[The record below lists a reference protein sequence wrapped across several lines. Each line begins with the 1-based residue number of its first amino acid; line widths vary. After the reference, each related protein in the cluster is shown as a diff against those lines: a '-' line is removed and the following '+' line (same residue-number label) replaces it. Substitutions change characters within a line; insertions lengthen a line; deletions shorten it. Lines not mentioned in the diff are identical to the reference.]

1 MVYRIYNGYTH
12 QEGIYGQ
19 AEYKLLDG
27 AISTFLAGSLN
38 LTGYRKKDMFYYDE
52 EHGTTPWQTFFGGTI
67 KGGANWNIDRHNNI
81 FVNGGFI
88 SKAPFLSRGVFLN
101 PETSN
106 AINPNPRNEKI
117 GSFEIGYGFHSTIF
131 SMTLNGYYTKW
142 MDRCDRDTQKRAQ
155 INDGPMKGQYYSMSL
170 EHVNAQHIGA
180 ELDFAFNP
188 TRWLEIQGML
198 SIGDWKWLNNPKG
211 YYYNEQGQPLSNLY
225 NGTVATGVNA
235 PDHVWSI
242 LNQKDRKVCGSAQ
255 TTGGLGVT
263 FKPFKGFR
271 IGADWTFSARNYSDY
286 YLEASSSLVE
296 NGEITLADPWQI
308 PWGNEFD
315 LSCSYSFKIGGLN
328 ATLYGNVY
336 NLFDHY
342 YVKDAQNPYNEN
354 GTWSNATYTIYSFG
368 RTFSLKLK
376 VNF

>member
-1 MVYRIYNGYTH
+1 
-12 QEGIYGQ
+12 
-19 AEYKLLDG
+19 
-27 AISTFLAGSLN
+27 
-38 LTGYRKKDMFYYDE
+38 
-52 EHGTTPWQTFFGGTI
+52 
-67 KGGANWNIDRHNNI
+67 
-81 FVNGGFI
+81 
-88 SKAPFLSRGVFLN
+88 

-117 GSFEIGYGFHSTIF
+117 GSFEIGYGYHSPIF

-170 EHVNAQHIGA
+170 EHVNAQHIGV
-180 ELDFAFNP
+180 EFDFALNP
-188 TRWLEIQGML
+188 TRWMEIQGMF
-198 SIGDWKWLNNPKG
+198 SWGDWKWLNNPKG

-225 NGTVATGVNA
+225 NGTVASGVNA

-242 LNQKDRKVCGSAQ
+242 LNQKNRKVCGSAQ
-255 TTGGLGVT
+255 TTGGIGVT

-271 IGADWTFSARNYSDY
+271 IGADWSFSARNYSDY

-296 NGEITLADPWQI
+296 NGEITLADPWRI
-308 PWGNEFD
+308 PWGNELD

-328 ATLYGNVY
+328 ATLYGNIY
-336 NLFDHY
+336 NLLDYY
-342 YVKDAQNPYNEN
+342 YVKDAQNPFNEN
-354 GTWSNATYTIYSFG
+354 GTWKNATYTIYSFG